1 MTENVEL
8 DTKKKFEELGL
19 NTITLKKGTVF
30 KRIPQGYSF
39 EIHSLV
45 FVDRPLLDDL
55 TITPEMCLGLSQR
68 LQLTDQKIEDIT
80 WQDVIVW
87 LACEEGIID
96 LQGVKLRDDLK
107 QLKEEG
113 KLDTVTG
120 KDIETK

>member
-19 NTITLKKGTVF
+19 STVVIKKGTVF
-30 KRIPQGYSF
+30 KRIPQGYNFST
-39 EIHSLV
+39 HSLV

-68 LQLTDQKIEDIT
+68 LQITGQKIEDIT

-96 LQGVKLRDDLK
+96 IQGVKLRDNIK

-113 KLDTVTG
+113 KLDTATG
-120 KDIETK
+120 